1 MPTLSRRAA
10 LGLSGA
16 AALGT
21 ALSWRRL
28 TGLDIPGRHS
38 DALTIALNGTAQ
50 DAAANTGLI
59 DAFQRAH
66 PDIPVRITPVQ
77 GADWSDFFAK
87 ILTLVAAGTAPDVVM
102 VATEGTQ
109 LFAERLAQPL
119 DEYVRRDREELREFF
134 ADVHPSLIEAF
145 MYEGSL
151 FQLPLSF
158 NAANMFYS
166 RSAMRQAGL
175 DRPADDW
182 TWDDFHGCLRAMR
195 AAATGSFRPFF
206 WTNRMWGGIV
216 PWLYT
221 NDTSFLRPERFDG
234 GDWLWQEF
242 YPQETGR
249 SGGYRW
255 EQPNADD
262 PAVLEAFEFIREL
275 IAEDLGSSPASG
287 GDNELVSRFSSGVI
301 GMTPSG
307 GYWVNGLAEA
317 GMAADQYDVA
327 YFPGHR
333 SQQHQ
338 FGASGYAIMS
348 SSKRKDEAW
357 EWLKFVVSPE
367 GMRIAQTKPDSSS
380 ARRSYNTELYESAGP
395 QHWSVF
401 YDTLDRFPT
410 TAPIPAPPQ
419 EAAVETALLK
429 NVLNAV
435 TGSQENVRVA
445 LGDLQRDLDLAL
457 SKEQS

>member
-1 MPTLSRRAA
+1 MPELSRRAA
-10 LGLSGA
+10 LGLGA
-16 AALGT
+16 VAALGT

-28 TGLDIPGRHS
+28 TGLDIEGRRS

-50 DAAANTGLI
+50 DAAADEGLI
-59 DAFQRAH
+59 RAFQDVH
-66 PDIPVRITPVQ
+66 PDIPVRITPIQ
-77 GADWSDFFAK
+77 GTDWSDFFAK

-119 DEYVRRDREELREFF
+119 DEYVRRDRDELREFF

-145 MYEGSL
+145 MYQGSL

-158 NAANMFYS
+158 NAANMFFS
-166 RSAMRQAGL
+166 RQALETAGL

-182 TWDDFHGCLRAMR
+182 TWDDFRELLRAMR
-195 AAATGSFRPFF
+195 SAATGTFRPFF

-221 NDTSFLRPERFDG
+221 NGTSFLKPERFAG

-242 YPQETGR
+242 YPDEHDR
-249 SGGYRW
+249 SGGHRW

-262 PAVLEAFEFIREL
+262 PAVLEAFEFMQEL

-287 GDNELVSRFSSGVI
+287 GGNELVSRFSTGVI

-307 GYWVNGLAEA
+307 GYWVNGLSEA
-317 GMAADQYDVA
+317 GMAKDQYDVA

-333 SQQHQ
+333 TQQHQ
-338 FGASGYAIMS
+338 FGASGYAIMKS
-348 SSKRKDEAW
+348 SERKDAAW
-357 EWLKFVVSPE
+357 EWLKFVVSPR
-367 GMRIAQTKPDSSS
+367 GMRIAQTKPDSNS
-380 ARRSYNTELYESAGP
+380 ARRSYNAELYAPTGP
-395 QHWSVF
+395 EHWGVF

-435 TGSQENVRVA
+435 TGSRENVRTA
-445 LGDLQRDLDLAL
+445 LSNLQRDLELAL
-457 SKEQS
+457 ARE